1 MKEDGIVTDMTAQ
14 EKLETIKKEYAKNLP
29 NKVAEIQTLWQTLK
43 NEPNKTN
50 IDALHIKAHSLAG
63 SAGIHGFD
71 AISKT
76 AKELELTVEKITGK
90 VDDASLKKI
99 EKLLPGLENYTVTEK
114 PATEFKPSVSSAPE
128 SQTKKVFLLVN
139 QEEAKKYT
147 GEIKLYGY
155 DPEVFTSLFN
165 FTKHLTDHEADILII
180 DVDFIIDFNH
190 NEMQEFLEY
199 LKTTPVVFISR
210 SGEFSFR
217 LRAVKANGQAFFIKT
232 FNFADLVDELE
243 RVLSTKQDKL
253 RILIIDDDNEVA
265 NYYSELLSGYNME
278 TKVINEAKVIDQA
291 LHEFHP
297 DLILTD
303 FHMPECDGRELAA
316 IIRQQRAFEGVPIIF
331 LSAEEDRLKQLNA
344 LHSGADDF
352 VTKSTK
358 PEHLYLTITNRA
370 NRYKQLRKLVTNDNL
385 TGVLSYAAIT
395 KQYNDK
401 FAELAKGN
409 TPFSAALLRIDNFK
423 QLTTTY
429 GYAAGDQVINMLAH
443 ILRNKLRLRDL
454 VGRYGAAEFLIVLPE
469 TDQATAKKIVDEAS
483 AQFKALSF
491 WWDYRMFTSTFSAS
505 LGTYPQ
511 FTTATKLLDAVKASM
526 EKGTRGTV
534 IMAANLETSHV

>member
-1 MKEDGIVTDMTAQ
+1 MTDMTAQ
-14 EKLETIKKEYAKNLP
+14 EKLEAIRKQYAESLP
-29 NKVAEIQTLWQTLK
+29 KKVAEIKQLWAALK
-43 NEPNKTN
+43 KQATKENV
-50 IDALHIKAHSLAG
+50 DALHLKSHSLAG
-63 SAGIHGFD
+63 SSGIHGFD

-76 AKELELTVEKITGK
+76 AKQIELTAEKINGK
-90 VDDASLKKI
+90 VDEATIKQI
-99 EKLLPGLENYTVTEK
+99 ESLLPGLENYTATKPITEVK
-114 PATEFKPSVSSAPE
+114 TQPIVNEGTT
-128 SQTKKVFLLVN
+128 TKKVFLLIN
-139 QEEAKKYT
+139 QDEAKKYT
-147 GEIKLYGY
+147 DEIKLYGY

-165 FTKHLTDHEADILII
+165 FTKHLTDHTADILII

-190 NEMQEFLEY
+190 NEIQEFLEY
-199 LKTTPVVFISR
+199 LKSTPVVFISR

-232 FNFADLVDELE
+232 FNITELIDELE
-243 RVLSTKQDKL
+243 RILSTKVDKL

-265 NYYSELLSGYNME
+265 SYYSELLNSYNME
-278 TKVINEAKVIDQA
+278 TKVINEAKDIDQA

-370 NRYKQLRKLVTNDNL
+370 NRYKQLRKLITNDNL
-385 TGVLSYAAIT
+385 TGVLSYAVIT

-401 FAELAKGN
+401 FAELAKDN
-409 TPFSAALLRIDNFK
+409 KPFSVALIRIDNYK
-423 QLTTTY
+423 QLNSTY
-429 GYAAGDQVINMLAH
+429 GYGAGDQVINMLAH
-443 ILRNKLRLRDL
+443 TLRNKLRLRDL

-469 TDQATAKKIVDEAS
+469 TDEATAKKLLEDMS
-483 AQFKALSF
+483 AQFKSLSF
-491 WWDYRMFTSTFSAS
+491 WWDYRMFTSSFTATLAS
-505 LGTYPQ
+505 YPQ
-511 FTTATKLLDAVKASM
+511 FSTATKLLNAVKSSIDQGA
-526 EKGTRGTV
+526 RGT
-534 IMAANLETSHV
+534 IIDAADYESAHV